1 MVKEILMKAKKVKTI
16 GWYPNIDEE
25 INKLLNE
32 GWILVHVGESF
43 REREGGDV
51 IYTFI
56 KVE

>member
-1 MVKEILMKAKKVKTI
+1 MNEEILLKTKKVKTI
-16 GWYPNIDEE
+16 EWYPRIDEE